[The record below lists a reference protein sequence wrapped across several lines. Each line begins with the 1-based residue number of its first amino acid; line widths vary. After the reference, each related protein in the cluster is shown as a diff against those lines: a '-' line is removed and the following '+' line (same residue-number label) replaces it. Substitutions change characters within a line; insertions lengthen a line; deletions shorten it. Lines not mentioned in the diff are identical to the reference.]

1 MVRDE
6 KRETF
11 RPMSSQTTGLAGR
24 YAAALYEL
32 ADAAKSLDAV
42 AADLTALNRIV
53 TENADLA
60 RLVRSPVIGSE
71 AQVKAMTAVL
81 EAAGAN
87 PLTVKF
93 VGTVA
98 DNRRLF
104 ALSQMISAFLAE
116 LARRRGEIQADVTSA
131 VPLTET
137 EVAAVTESLRGAVGQ
152 KVAVNLA
159 VDPSLIGGL
168 IVRVGSRMVD
178 SSLRSKINRLQLS
191 MKGVG

>member
-1 MVRDE
+1 MVRGE

-42 AADLTALNRIV
+42 AADLTALNQIV

-104 ALSQMISAFLAE
+104 ALSQMITAFLAE

-131 VPLTET
+131 VPLTEA

-152 KVAVNLA
+152 KIAVNLA

>member
-1 MVRDE
+1 
-6 KRETF
+6 
-11 RPMSSQTTGLAGR
+11 MSSQTTGLAGR
-24 YAAALYEL
+24 YATALYEL

-42 AADLTALNRIV
+42 AADLTALNQIV

-60 RLVRSPVIGSE
+60 GLVRSPVIGSE

-104 ALSQMISAFLAE
+104 ALSQMITAFLAE

-131 VPLTET
+131 VPLTEA

>member
-1 MVRDE
+1 MVRGE

-24 YAAALYEL
+24 YAAALFEL

-42 AADLTALNRIV
+42 AADLTALNQIV

-104 ALSQMISAFLAE
+104 ALSQMITAFLAE

-131 VPLTET
+131 VPLTEA

>member
-1 MVRDE
+1 
-6 KRETF
+6 
-11 RPMSSQTTGLAGR
+11 MSSQTTGLAGR

-42 AADLTALNRIV
+42 AADLTALNQIV

-87 PLTVKF
+87 TLTVKF

-104 ALSQMISAFLAE
+104 ALSQMITAFLAE

-131 VPLTET
+131 VPLTEA
-137 EVAAVTESLRGAVGQ
+137 EVAAVMESLRGAVGQ

>member
-1 MVRDE
+1 MVRGE

-42 AADLTALNRIV
+42 AADLTALNQIV

-104 ALSQMISAFLAE
+104 ALSQMITAFLAE

-131 VPLTET
+131 VPLTEA
-137 EVAAVTESLRGAVGQ
+137 EVAAVTESLRGEVGQ

>member
-1 MVRDE
+1 
-6 KRETF
+6 
-11 RPMSSQTTGLAGR
+11 MSSQTTGLAGR
-24 YAAALYEL
+24 YATALYEL

-42 AADLTALNRIV
+42 AADLTALNQIV

-60 RLVRSPVIGSE
+60 HLVRSPVIGSE

-81 EAAGAN
+81 EAAGAT

-104 ALSQMISAFLAE
+104 ALSQMITAFLAE

-131 VPLTET
+131 VPLTEA
-137 EVAAVTESLRGAVGQ
+137 EVATVTESLRGAVGQ

-168 IVRVGSRMVD
+168 IVRVGSRMID

>member
-1 MVRDE
+1 
-6 KRETF
+6 
-11 RPMSSQTTGLAGR
+11 MSSQTTGLAGR

-42 AADLTALNRIV
+42 AADLTALNQIV

-104 ALSQMISAFLAE
+104 TLSQMITAFLAE

-131 VPLTET
+131 VPLTEA

>member
-1 MVRDE
+1 MKDVITASLAPHGVMRAAIN
-6 KRETF
+6 
-11 RPMSSQTTGLAGR
+11 MSNFLLVSGQTESGQPDGLSP
-24 YAAALYEL
+24 
-32 ADAAKSLDAV
+32 DV
-42 AADLTALNRIV
+42 AN
-53 TENADLA
+53 
-60 RLVRSPVIGSE
+60 
-71 AQVKAMTAVL
+71 
-81 EAAGAN
+81 
-87 PLTVKF
+87 
-93 VGTVA
+93 
-98 DNRRLF
+98 
-104 ALSQMISAFLAE
+104 E

-131 VPLTET
+131 VPLTEA

>member
-11 RPMSSQTTGLAGR
+11 RPMSSQTTCLAGR